1 MAAVPGRRPRPEE
14 CAHGGGGLQPHH
26 QRRSGGGAWL
36 PHHRWWPHT
45 GRRERALSRG
55 SCFATGVRGNTSVD
69 AAPRPRARA
78 AGRKGR
84 PAGEGTVGREAT
96 RGRPPDAE
104 ATLSVTTPTV
114 AVWRRRAPAAAE
126 YARPPHGKGGG
137 AQGGGVSARG
147 LFDSR
152 RCGDNGT
159 SPRLG
164 FTVKA
169 VGWGDGRAERAC
181 TVYCTVSCD
190 RARSYGRTW
199 ACLTKLHTNYSLRIS
214 TLGVWAP
221 GTRRPAETPTISRW
235 RWTVAAVQRHVR
247 IVLSFPCYPGAAD
260 KCPCTTA
267 IGESSAGWG

>member
-78 AGRKGR
+78 AGRKLR

-104 ATLSVTTPTV
+104 ATLSLTTPTV
-114 AVWRRRAPAAAE
+114 AVWRRGAPAAAE
-126 YARPPHGKGGG
+126 YARPPHGKGGR
-137 AQGGGVSARG
+137 SARG
-147 LFDSR
+147 RCECSR
-152 RCGDNGT
+152 VVRQ
-159 SPRLG
+159 P
-164 FTVKA
+164 A
-169 VGWGDGRAERAC
+169 V
-181 TVYCTVSCD
+181 
-190 RARSYGRTW
+190 
-199 ACLTKLHTNYSLRIS
+199 
-214 TLGVWAP
+214 
-221 GTRRPAETPTISRW
+221 RRQRD
-235 RWTVAAVQRHVR
+235 VAAAGVYGQGRR
-247 IVLSFPCYPGAAD
+247 MGGREGGARLYCVLYSVM
-260 KCPCTTA
+260 
-267 IGESSAGWG
+267 